1 MSAQVAYTAGGEEL
15 GFRAGEGADAE
26 GTKDLRVEG
35 YNADEKNVLL
45 EPILEP
51 AYGPSLVCALLLP
64 DPAVSLWTP
73 GRAAPCAWGSR
84 GAQSCGLQ
92 AARSHGI
99 LSDAEERI
107 RMGEFTTLL
116 FLCARP
122 LLPTL

>member
-1 MSAQVAYTAGGEEL
+1 M

-26 GTKDLRVEG
+26 GTKVLRVEG

-45 EPILEP
+45 EPVLEP
-51 AYGPSLVCALLLP
+51 AYGSSLVCALLLP

-73 GRAAPCAWGSR
+73 GRAAPGTWSTR
-84 GAQSCGLQ
+84 GAQSYGLQ
-92 AARSHGI
+92 AAKSHGI

-116 FLCARP
+116 FLCAGP
-122 LLPTL
+122 LLSTL